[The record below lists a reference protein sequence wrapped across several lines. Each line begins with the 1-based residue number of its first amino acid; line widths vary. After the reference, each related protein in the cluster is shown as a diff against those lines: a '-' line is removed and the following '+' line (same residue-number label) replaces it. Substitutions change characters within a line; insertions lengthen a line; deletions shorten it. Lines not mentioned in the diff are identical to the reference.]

1 MAIYHAS
8 TQSISRGAGRSAVA
22 AAAYRAGVELTD
34 ARTGLIHDYTR
45 REQGSILS
53 ADILLP
59 DGSSVD
65 REALWNAAEQAE
77 KRKDART
84 AREWVIALPAELNAD
99 ERQALAHDFAG
110 QLAQR
115 YGVAVDVSIHQPDKA
130 GDQRNHHA
138 HILTTTRQVSR
149 GDHGEPILG
158 EKATIELSDTKRRG
172 LGLGPV
178 AEEITA
184 LRQLWEQTANRHL
197 ERAGHEERIDHRSLK
212 AQGQERAPTTH
223 LGPHVVQMERRG
235 IETERGE
242 RHRARLAMNAQIID
256 LAEARQRL
264 ETQRQAEK
272 EGPPALTHRD
282 RINAAVADF
291 MRRDL
296 DELYNSL
303 QSSSPMMAQKPAQ
316 PDPQAIKDAWQQEKQ
331 TQFYQIEER
340 ARKLQNKAF
349 GQWQRQERKI
359 ARHDQLRPERPRGL
373 LAGLKMKTYEKAY
386 QAWSKIKGQLE
397 RRLRQLEKR
406 IERLSQ
412 YMRRAGPYELA
423 TPGEKLALKKAEQAR
438 PELAKEHRQVIE
450 RETEQ
455 RRAELLE
462 QFKQKERPDR
472 SNERGGR
479 GR

>member
-22 AAAYRAGVELTD
+22 AAAYRAGVELAD

-45 REQGSILS
+45 REKGSIVC
-53 ADILLP
+53 AAIMLP
-59 DGSSVD
+59 DGGPVD
-65 REALWNAAEQAE
+65 REVLWNAAEQAE

-84 AREWVIALPAELNAD
+84 AREWVIALPAELNAAQ
-99 ERQALAHDFAG
+99 RQALAHDFAG

-115 YGVAVDVSIHQPDKA
+115 YGVAVDVSIHRPDKE
-130 GDQRNHHA
+130 GDHRNHHA

-149 GDHGEPILG
+149 GENGEPILG
-158 EKATIELSDTKRRG
+158 EKASIELSDKKRRE
-172 LGLGPV
+172 LGLGQV

-197 ERAGHEERIDHRSLK
+197 ERAGQEARIDHRSLK
-212 AQGQERAPTTH
+212 AQGLERAPTTH

-235 IETERGE
+235 LATERGE
-242 RHRARLAMNAQIID
+242 QHRARLALNAQIIE
-256 LAEARQRL
+256 LGEVRKSLEAARQ
-264 ETQRQAEK
+264 EEKEEPPAVTQRERVQ
-272 EGPPALTHRD
+272 
-282 RINAAVADF
+282 AAVAEV
-291 MRRDL
+291 MRRQL
-296 DELYNSL
+296 EE
-303 QSSSPMMAQKPAQ
+303 QFKTPKRQPTAPEPVR
-316 PDPQAIKDAWQQEKQ
+316 PDPQAIKEAWQQETQ
-331 TQFYQIEER
+331 TQFYQIAER
-340 ARKLQNKAF
+340 ARRIQNKAF

-359 ARHDQLRPERPRGL
+359 ARHDQLRPERPQGL
-373 LAGLKMKTYEKAY
+373 FAGMKMKTYEKAY
-386 QAWSKIKGQLE
+386 QAWNEIRSKLE
-397 RRLRQLEKR
+397 RRLKHLQKR
-406 IERLSQ
+406 IERLSN

-438 PELAKEHRQVIE
+438 PELAKDYRQVIE
-450 RETEQ
+450 REREQ

-462 QFKQKERPDR
+462 QFKEKERRDR